1 MKRKKI
7 DVHEIEIEDLVEMD
21 SEARAEYVQ
30 PRLSPEET
38 ARLQAEQVMLVP
50 RGGSKRRVPAD
61 YPPGD
66 YRHSLTMEELTSENP
81 LTPGRDH
88 RGMFAKGHKL
98 GERANVVRHTKAV
111 KNSPLSISDFQQA
124 MADGIPP
131 DEIINALKEIILD
144 TSPRNRKHQ
153 LEAIRIVLDR
163 LWGKPV
169 AATVTASLDMEQ
181 FSRMFLDTDAPG
193 RDGPQPDYMGSLM
206 DDSPVVELDEGDY
219 YEIAEDGEDD

>member
-1 MKRKKI
+1 MKREKI
-7 DVHEIEIEDLVEMD
+7 DVHEIEIEELVEMD
-21 SEARAEYVQ
+21 DEARAEYVR
-30 PRLSPEET
+30 PKLSPEEI

-50 RGGSKRRVPAD
+50 RGGSKRIVPSD

-66 YRHSLTMEELTSENP
+66 YRHHLTLEELTTENP

-88 RGMFAKGHKL
+88 RGMFSKGHKL
-98 GERANVVRHTKAV
+98 GARANVVKHTKAMR
-111 KNSPLSISDFQQA
+111 NSPLSITDFQQA

-131 DEIINALKEIILD
+131 NEIIDALKEIILD

-181 FSRMFLDTDAPG
+181 FSRMFLDPDGPG
-193 RDGPQPDYMGSLM
+193 RDGPQPDYLGSVF
-206 DDSPVVELDEGDY
+206 DDSPVVELGEDDY